1 MERRTLLAILLIMAV
16 LIGDQILMSRI
27 WRKPAPAP
35 PAARDSVVTPG
46 GGESAVGSPTGAG
59 APADEKAPP
68 AATSAT
74 DAAVTPATGGPA
86 SGAPAPGP
94 APSLAAT
101 APAQGGV
108 PGSRPS
114 LPAAPVVR
122 REIRNEHFRAT
133 FTSEGG
139 AIESWILPDSPDLSG
154 HDTPVN
160 LVPLGG
166 RALNVAVST
175 PHFDWDFRNEPFRLD
190 EARSSDSSVTFT
202 AEDASGVRV
211 TKIYRIAADPRAMDV
226 EVRIEVPAPYGPI
239 QYRWGWW
246 NALPQTEQRTVP
258 KERQA
263 VALVG
268 DKLETYDSEK
278 LTKSGP
284 KEFTGTVRWA
294 GNRSKYFVAV
304 LLPDSATVSSV
315 SFLDA
320 TGGEPTA
327 TLNGAAPPGTQVVRR
342 ARLYA
347 GPIHYETLV
356 AQGAELDR
364 LANLGW
370 RWLMGLSALLLWSLN
385 ALYKV
390 IPNYGVA
397 IILLSIATKL
407 VFYPLTQ
414 SSLRA
419 MKMMHHLQPQVKALQ
434 EKHKGD
440 PQKMNKAMMDLYK
453 EHKVNPVSG
462 CLPLLI
468 QMPIFFALYNVL
480 LNSIELRGAGF
491 MGYIQDLSLPD
502 VAFSVGGFPIHLLPL
517 VMTASTYLMQ
527 AQTPVAPA
535 QKPMMMLMPV
545 MMLVFMYTF
554 PSGVILYWTV
564 TNALSAAQQY
574 IVNVAEDRRMAA
586 QRA

>member
-16 LIGDQILMSRI
+16 LIGDQLLLSRI
-27 WRKPAPAP
+27 WKKPAPVP
-35 PAARDSVVTPG
+35 PASRDSV
-46 GGESAVGSPTGAG
+46 
-59 APADEKAPP
+59 
-68 AATSAT
+68 ATSARPPGDRT
-74 DAAVTPATGGPA
+74 GAPVAGTSTTSTRDTTARSATGATMTPALSSAPAGADSATGGA
-86 SGAPAPGP
+86 RFGEAPE
-94 APSLAAT
+94 
-101 APAQGGV
+101 
-108 PGSRPS
+108 
-114 LPAAPVVR
+114 VR
-122 REIRNEHFRAT
+122 REIRNEHFHAVFSSR
-133 FTSEGG
+133 GG
-139 AIESWILPDSPDLSG
+139 AIVSWRLPRYPDLSSG
-154 HDTPVN
+154 EEPVE
-160 LVPLGG
+160 LVPPGE
-166 RALNVAVST
+166 RAMNVSITT
-175 PHFDWDFRNEPFRLD
+175 PTLEYDFANAAFRVD
-190 EARSSDSSVTFT
+190 EVRSSSSSITFV
-202 AEDASGVRV
+202 AEDASGLRL
-211 TKIYRIAADPRAMDV
+211 TKSYVVAADPRAMDV
-226 EVRIEVPAPYGPI
+226 EFRMEVPASYGPI

-246 NALPQTEQRTVP
+246 NALPPSERRTNP

-268 DKLETYDSEK
+268 DKLETYDAEK
-278 LTKSGP
+278 LAKSGP
-284 KEFTGTVRWA
+284 KELTGTVRWA
-294 GNRSKYFVAV
+294 GVRSKYFAAV

-315 SFLDA
+315 HF
-320 TGGEPTA
+320 TGASRGQPTV
-327 TLNGAAPPGTQVVRR
+327 TMNGAAPPGTQVIRR

-347 GPIHYETLV
+347 GPIHYDTLV

-385 ALYKV
+385 ALHKV

-419 MKMMHHLQPQVKALQ
+419 MKLMHHLQPQVKALQ
-434 EKHKGD
+434 EKHQGD

-453 EHKVNPVSG
+453 EHKVNPVAG

-491 MGYIQDLSLPD
+491 VGYIQDLSLPD
-502 VAFSVGGFPIHLLPL
+502 VLFTVSGFSIHLLPI

-564 TNALSAAQQY
+564 TNVLSAAQQY
-574 IVNVAEDRRMAA
+574 FVNVAEDRKMAA

>member
-1 MERRTLLAILLIMAV
+1 VSWTLP
-16 LIGDQILMSRI
+16 
-27 WRKPAPAP
+27 KY
-35 PAARDSVVTPG
+35 
-46 GGESAVGSPTGAG
+46 
-59 APADEKAPP
+59 
-68 AATSAT
+68 
-74 DAAVTPATGGPA
+74 
-86 SGAPAPGP
+86 
-94 APSLAAT
+94 
-101 APAQGGV
+101 
-108 PGSRPS
+108 
-114 LPAAPVVR
+114 
-122 REIRNEHFRAT
+122 
-133 FTSEGG
+133 
-139 AIESWILPDSPDLSG
+139 PDLSADG
-154 HDTPVN
+154 DRPVN
-160 LVPLGG
+160 LVPTGE
-166 RALNVAVST
+166 RAMNVAVST
-175 PHFDWDFRNEPFRLD
+175 PHFDYDFRDATFRLD
-190 EARSSDSSVTFT
+190 EAATSDSSVTFV
-202 AEDASGVRV
+202 AQDSSGVRV
-211 TKIYRIAADPRAMDV
+211 TKSYRVAADPRAMDV

-246 NALPQTEQRTVP
+246 NGLPTAGRSSNP
-258 KERQA
+258 KEYQP

-268 DKLETYDSEK
+268 DKLETYDAEK
-278 LTKSGP
+278 LAKSGP
-284 KEFTGTVRWA
+284 RDLTGTIRWA

-304 LLPDSATVSSV
+304 LLPDSATVASV
-315 SFLDA
+315 SFLA
-320 TGGEPTA
+320 APNGEPTVIM
-327 TLNGAAPPGTQVVRR
+327 NGAAPPGTHVVRR

-347 GPIHYETLV
+347 GPIHYDTLV

-370 RWLMGLSALLLWSLN
+370 RWIMGLSALLLWSLN
-385 ALYKV
+385 ALYKF
-390 IPNYGVA
+390 IPNYGIA

-419 MKMMHHLQPQVKALQ
+419 MKLMHHLQPQVKALQ
-434 EKHKGD
+434 EKHKND

-453 EHKVNPVSG
+453 EYKVNPVAG

-491 MGYIQDLSLPD
+491 MGYVQDLSLPD
-502 VAFSVGGFPIHLLPL
+502 VAFTIAGFPIHLLPI
-517 VMTASTYLMQ
+517 VMTGSTYLMQ

-564 TNALSAAQQY
+564 TNVLSALQQY

-586 QRA
+586 ERA

>member
-27 WRKPAPAP
+27 WKKPPPRP
-35 PAARDSVVTPG
+35 PATRDSV
-46 GGESAVGSPTGAG
+46 A
-59 APADEKAPP
+59 
-68 AATSAT
+68 
-74 DAAVTPATGGPA
+74 TPATGVSATGSP
-86 SGAPAPGP
+86 SGASVGAPVDAGKGPIGTPAPAGSP
-94 APSLAAT
+94 PPGLTAAT
-101 APAQGGV
+101 PGQSSAPGT
-108 PGSRPS
+108 RPS
-114 LPAAPVVR
+114 LPAVPTVR
-122 REIRNEHFRAT
+122 REIKNEHFRAV

-139 AIESWILPDSPDLSG
+139 AIESWIIPRYPDLA
-154 HDTPVN
+154 HKDEVPVN
-160 LVPLGG
+160 LVAPGE
-166 RALNVAVST
+166 RAMNVAVSSNF
-175 PHFDWDFRNEPFRLD
+175 FDWDYRSEPFRLD
-190 EARSSDSSVTFT
+190 EAQSSESSVTFV

-211 TKIYRIAADPRAMDV
+211 TKSYRISPDPRALDV
-226 EVRIEVPAPYGPI
+226 EVRIDVPAPYGAI
-239 QYRWGWW
+239 QYKWGWW
-246 NALPQTEQRTVP
+246 NSLPQTERRANP

-268 DKLETYDSEK
+268 DKLESYDHDK
-278 LTKSGP
+278 LAKSGG
-284 KEFTGTVRWA
+284 KEYTGTVRWA

-304 LLPDSATVSSV
+304 LLPDSATVSSAYFTAA
-315 SFLDA
+315 SGA
-320 TGGEPTA
+320 TPDTKGQPTV
-327 TLNGAAPPGTQVVRR
+327 TLNGAAPPGSSVVRR

-385 ALYKV
+385 ALHKI

-419 MKMMHHLQPQVKALQ
+419 MKLMHHLQPQVKAIQ
-434 EKHKGD
+434 EKYQGD
-440 PQKMNKAMMDLYK
+440 AAKMNQAMMALYK
-453 EHKVNPVSG
+453 EYKVNPVAG

-491 MGYIQDLSLPD
+491 MGYISDLSLPD
-502 VAFSVGGFPIHLLPL
+502 VLFTVAGLPIHLLPL
-517 VMTASTYLMQ
+517 IMTGSTYLMQ
-527 AQTPVAPA
+527 SQTPVAPA
-535 QKPMMMLMPV
+535 QKPMMMIMPV

-564 TNALSAAQQY
+564 TNVLSAAQQY
-574 IVNVAEDRRMAA
+574 IVNVAEDRKMAA
-586 QRA
+586 ERA

>member
-16 LIGDQILMSRI
+16 LIGDQILMSR
-27 WRKPAPAP
+27 WRKPAPVR
-35 PAARDSVVTPG
+35 PAARDSVAAP
-46 GGESAVGSPTGAG
+46 VGAPISPGAG
-59 APADEKAPP
+59 APGDAAGPATPSGTTGPAPVVSTPP
-68 AATSAT
+68 AAPAPT
-74 DAAVTPATGGPA
+74 ATGTA
-86 SGAPAPGP
+86 GA
-94 APSLAAT
+94 
-101 APAQGGV
+101 
-108 PGSRPS
+108 RPRAV
-114 LPAAPVVR
+114 AAPLVR
-122 REIRNEHFRAT
+122 REIRTEHFHAILS
-133 FTSEGG
+133 SEGG
-139 AIESWILPDSPDLSG
+139 SIVSWSLPNYPDLSSP
-154 HDTPVN
+154 DEQPVN
-160 LVPLGG
+160 LVRPGES
-166 RALNVAVST
+166 AMNVAVST
-175 PHFDWDFRNEPFRLD
+175 PHFDYDFRGAPFRVD
-190 EARSSDSSVTFT
+190 EAATTDSSVTFV
-202 AEDASGVRV
+202 AEDSSGVRV
-211 TKIYRIAADPRAMDV
+211 TKSYRVAADRRAMDV

-246 NALPQTEQRTVP
+246 NGLPTAARSFNP
-258 KERQA
+258 KEYQP

-268 DKLETYDSEK
+268 DKLETYDAEK
-278 LTKSGP
+278 LAKSGP
-284 KEFTGTVRWA
+284 RDLTGTVRWA

-304 LLPDSATVSSV
+304 LLPDSATVASV
-315 SFLDA
+315 SFLA
-320 TGGEPTA
+320 APKGEPTVVM
-327 TLNGAAPPGTQVVRR
+327 NGAAPPGTHVVRR

-347 GPIHYETLV
+347 GPIHYDTLV

-370 RWLMGLSALLLWSLN
+370 RWIMGLSALLLWSLN
-385 ALYKV
+385 ALYEF
-390 IPNYGVA
+390 IPNYGIA

-419 MKMMHHLQPQVKALQ
+419 MKLMHHLQPQVKALQ

-453 EHKVNPVSG
+453 EYKVNPVAG

-502 VAFSVGGFPIHLLPL
+502 VAFTIAGFPIHLLPV
-517 VMTASTYLMQ
+517 VMTGSTYLMQ

-564 TNALSAAQQY
+564 TNVLSALQQY

-586 QRA
+586 ERA